1 MITKVLNKY
10 IDLSKVVGIGLIN
23 STKGMDDNY
32 YHIEIDFQLFE
43 KTMIISLGEDDFQTP
58 EENAQIKE
66 EYQKLLKLWTS
77 LINKPVE
84 TTNEQPNYKFEIVDI
99 NATDNPLKI
108 TNLSTKEEKTYG
120 VEGLPWKMLKN
131 DQEVLHYIF
140 NNFKSDI

>member
-23 STKGMDDNY
+23 STKGIGDNY
-32 YHIEIDFQLFE
+32 YHIEIDFQFFE

-84 TTNEQPNYKFEIVDI
+84 TTNEQLTNNEKIFILNCLEYCNSRDTFEDTYLDKWNSIK
-99 NATDNPLKI
+99 NKLK
-108 TNLSTKEEKTYG
+108 
-120 VEGLPWKMLKN
+120 V
-131 DQEVLHYIF
+131 
-140 NNFKSDI
+140 